1 MNTIEVRNFLRRYK
15 EISRQVEQVL
25 LRLEEIQTQLEKLGA
40 VDYSRIV
47 VGGTSGDKTA
57 TETALDRKTELI
69 NNLNTAVKN
78 KYETEKEIKSFIC
91 LLSNRDSDCDMLVDY
106 YINRLTLMD
115 LSKKYNREYETVKW
129 KLKMDYK
136 KLAHISFLKD
146 NTAPH
151 F

>member
-1 MNTIEVRNFLRRYK
+1 MNTIEVRAFLRQYK
-15 EISRQVEQVL
+15 IISREVEQVL
-25 LRLEEIQTQLEKLGA
+25 LRLEEIQAQLERLGA
-40 VDYSRIV
+40 VDYSRVV

-69 NNLNTAVKN
+69 EALNSAVRN
-78 KYETEKEIKSFIC
+78 KYQTEKEIKDFIF
-91 LLSNRDSDCDMLVDY
+91 LLSNRDNDCDMLVDY
-106 YINRLTLMD
+106 YINKLTLMD
-115 LSKKYNREYETVKW
+115 LSKKYHREYETVKW